1 MADDL
6 EEPFESPDERRA
18 HDRSRL
24 ILDVFFDGEDMT
36 GVASTKD
43 ISAGG
48 LYMNTQAAI
57 PQGAMLVL
65 RIPFRPDATVVC
77 RAEVIYSEPG
87 LGLGLRFI
95 DLSDEGRALLEHE
108 LGNG

>member
-1 MADDL
+1 MADDV
-6 EEPFESPDERRA
+6 EDPFESPEDRRA

-43 ISAGG
+43 ISPGG

-57 PQGAMLVL
+57 PQGAVL
-65 RIPFRPDATVVC
+65 IVRIPFRPNATVVC

-87 LGLGLRFI
+87 RGLGLRFI

-108 LGNG
+108 IGNG